1 MIKNFFWALI
11 NSGSGAFISII
22 PISII
27 SRYIDPKSFIELS
40 TIFIFSSLGN
50 IIIDYGQTQRC
61 YLRKITG
68 ERVLRIIESYMFFRA
83 LLFIL
88 IIANFALIKNYF
100 SNYNFFI
107 MLLIFSSSLVAFINF
122 RPNYIFNKL
131 KLFKLKTK
139 YSFVSSLLA
148 STIACITTIKF
159 DPNLGYV
166 LFIFL
171 NPLFL
176 GICMRYFLKLKLP
189 KLKINVSIS
198 FNQLLKIEF
207 IYQLLENIDDLIKR
221 FLFQNLNNLDQSA
234 IYLRNESFLYSPFK
248 LINKSLERVILASWG
263 PSTNIKKAKFL
274 IFCIFIIIGSIL
286 IGLFCTIFGNFL
298 SALFLGNQ
306 WAMQPFFFGIAS
318 FFISMK
324 IIGINLGNLVKVKT
338 KNFNFIFLTSS
349 LACFFPLLITQ
360 LLIEPNISSIIL
372 IYCMSTLL
380 KNIAIVNYLIK
391 K

>member
-1 MIKNFFWALI
+1 M
-11 NSGSGAFISII
+11 
-22 PISII
+22 
-27 SRYIDPKSFIELS
+27 
-40 TIFIFSSLGN
+40 GN

-68 ERVLRIIESYMFFRA
+68 ERVLRIIKSYMFFRA

-122 RPNYIFNKL
+122 RLNYIFN

-139 YSFVSSLLA
+139 YSFVSSLLVW
-148 STIACITTIKF
+148 TIACITTIKF

-198 FNQLLKIEF
+198 
-207 IYQLLENIDDLIKR
+207 
-221 FLFQNLNNLDQSA
+221 
-234 IYLRNESFLYSPFK
+234 
-248 LINKSLERVILASWG
+248 LIN
-263 PSTNIKKAKFL
+263 F
-274 IFCIFIIIGSIL
+274 
-286 IGLFCTIFGNFL
+286 
-298 SALFLGNQ
+298 
-306 WAMQPFFFGIAS
+306 
-318 FFISMK
+318 
-324 IIGINLGNLVKVKT
+324 
-338 KNFNFIFLTSS
+338 
-349 LACFFPLLITQ
+349 
-360 LLIEPNISSIIL
+360 
-372 IYCMSTLL
+372 
-380 KNIAIVNYLIK
+380 
-391 K
+391 

>member
-1 MIKNFFWALI
+1 M
-11 NSGSGAFISII
+11 
-22 PISII
+22 
-27 SRYIDPKSFIELS
+27 
-40 TIFIFSSLGN
+40 GN

-248 LINKSLERVILASWG
+248 LINKSLERVILA
-263 PSTNIKKAKFL
+263 K
-274 IFCIFIIIGSIL
+274 
-286 IGLFCTIFGNFL
+286 
-298 SALFLGNQ
+298 LG
-306 WAMQPFFFGIAS
+306 A
-318 FFISMK
+318 
-324 IIGINLGNLVKVKT
+324 IN
-338 KNFNFIFLTSS
+338 
-349 LACFFPLLITQ
+349 
-360 LLIEPNISSIIL
+360 
-372 IYCMSTLL
+372 
-380 KNIAIVNYLIK
+380 
-391 K
+391 